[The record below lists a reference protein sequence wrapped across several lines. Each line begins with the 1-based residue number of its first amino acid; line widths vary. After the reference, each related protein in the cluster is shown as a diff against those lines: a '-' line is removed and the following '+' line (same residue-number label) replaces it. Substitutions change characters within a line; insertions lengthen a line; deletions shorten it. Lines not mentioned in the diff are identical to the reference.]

1 MVGSPLGATA
11 AQRLSARFLGAAQYE
26 SARPAFRGKNLEV
39 QSATHRE
46 IVLTGPGGTGKSVAI
61 LTRLHRNAEQY
72 PGCRQLVVRKTR
84 ASLTESALA
93 TFEEKGV
100 IPKDH
105 PILFNRGGQR
115 ILRRNRTSYDYPNGS
130 TIVTGGM
137 DEATRLF
144 STDYDAVYWQEVQ
157 EGQQEE
163 WESLLRA
170 LRNPVLPVRQ
180 LLGDC
185 NPSAPTHWLKIR
197 AKTGRLQLW
206 ETYHKDNPFLWDEAH
221 GDWTPIGREYVDGLA
236 AMTGVLRDRLFLG
249 LWVAVQGAIYAPYFR
264 RSGSA
269 PNIVSRFEAPPDW
282 QVVLSID
289 FGFSHPLAA
298 GIWLVDGDGRM
309 VLESQAHMAGRTLDA
324 HAPAILRAL
333 RGREYRG
340 VADSASP
347 EQIERLNAL
356 GIHCVPSVKGP
367 DSVVAGI
374 RQTIARM
381 ADPGDGRARLAVME
395 GSLVERDEARARKH
409 LPLCVEDEVDLYRW
423 KLDISGNPKE
433 EPVKEHDDGC
443 DQTRYAVQ
451 FVDGVGGSASSSP
464 MLALPRVTARRA
476 AF

>member
-269 PNIVSRFEAPPDW
+269 PNIVCRTGKWCSRSTSGS
-282 QVVLSID
+282 V
-289 FGFSHPLAA
+289 
-298 GIWLVDGDGRM
+298 
-309 VLESQAHMAGRTLDA
+309 T
-324 HAPAILRAL
+324 
-333 RGREYRG
+333 
-340 VADSASP
+340 
-347 EQIERLNAL
+347 
-356 GIHCVPSVKGP
+356 PS
-367 DSVVAGI
+367 
-374 RQTIARM
+374 R
-381 ADPGDGRARLAVME
+381 PGYGSSMGTGGWSSRARPTWPAAPSMLTHRPSCARCAV
-395 GSLVERDEARARKH
+395 GSTGAWRTRRH
-409 LPLCVEDEVDLYRW
+409 PSRS
-423 KLDISGNPKE
+423 SGSMRSESTASRRSRGLTPSW
-433 EPVKEHDDGC
+433 P
-443 DQTRYAVQ
+443 
-451 FVDGVGGSASSSP
+451 GSARPSP
-464 MLALPRVTARRA
+464 GWPTPATAGPGSP
-476 AF
+476 